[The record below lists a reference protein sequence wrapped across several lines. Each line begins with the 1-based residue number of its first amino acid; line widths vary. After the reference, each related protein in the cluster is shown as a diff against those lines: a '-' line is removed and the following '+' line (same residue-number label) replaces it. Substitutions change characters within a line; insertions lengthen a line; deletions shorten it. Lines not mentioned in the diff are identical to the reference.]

1 MTNIDDLLNLAKEHC
16 FTHAGTLDPDTLVL
30 MPEVR
35 DMCLANTC
43 GQYDKNWSCPPGC
56 GTLDECRQ
64 KVSGYH
70 SGILVQTMG
79 ELEDSMDFETMMELE
94 QRHKKNFME
103 FRCILAESFPRL
115 LPLGAGACTLCKEC
129 TYPAKPCRFPE
140 KSMSSM
146 EAYGLLVTQIC
157 TDNGMK
163 YYYGPDTLAYTSCFL
178 LE

>member
-1 MTNIDDLLNLAKEHC
+1 MTNIDDLLNLAKEHG

-79 ELEDSMDFETMMELE
+79 ELEDSMDFETMLELE
-94 QRHKKNFME
+94 QRD
-103 FRCILAESFPRL
+103 R
-115 LPLGAGACTLCKEC
+115 
-129 TYPAKPCRFPE
+129 
-140 KSMSSM
+140 KS
-146 EAYGLLVTQIC
+146 VV
-157 TDNGMK
+157 
-163 YYYGPDTLAYTSCFL
+163 
-178 LE
+178 